1 MASQPDILGVQGNSF
16 AVELEEHPGM
26 VELGIRLEKNT
37 DQLGK
42 FFGFVFLYDLGTRC
56 ELL

>member
-1 MASQPDILGVQGNSF
+1 MKEAVASNQEMLM
-16 AVELEEHPGM
+16 ELEEHPRM
-26 VELGIRLEKNT
+26 VELGIRLEKST